1 MYSTQPSTLVSSAP
15 AVAAQG
21 NAKHGFDYEAC
32 QELMRGGSKTF
43 FAASRLLPRRVRGPA
58 IALYAFCRVADDAI
72 DFSDDRVTAL
82 AHLNERLRCVYA
94 GNPMAYE
101 PDRALAA
108 VVREFDLPLEL
119 VAALLEGF
127 EWDAEGRRYETIEDL
142 LAYGAR
148 VAGSV
153 GAMMAVV
160 MRTRG
165 EQALARAC
173 DLGVAMQLTNIAR
186 DVGEDARFGRLYMPL
201 AWMREAGLEPDA
213 WLAEPVFDHRV
224 ALVVDRL
231 IKAADELYQR
241 SEHGIGQLPRDCR
254 PASRAARLVYAEIGR
269 ELEKAGHDSVN
280 YRAVVSGRRKL
291 ALLAR
296 ASGAA
301 LIAPADPKLH
311 FDALPANQF
320 LVVAAKLPQGD
331 VPLQAKEAM
340 EPKRRSFDERARW
353 TTELF
358 ERLQLAEAAKKPD
371 KDAQAK
377 AYAKAHGHRVPQ
389 QSLTEQAQPHP
400 ALLT

>member
-1 MYSTQPSTLVSSAP
+1 MSEAQPSFFTPSAP
-15 AVAAQG
+15 GVAAPA
-21 NAKHGFDYEAC
+21 NVHYGFDYEGC

-43 FAASRLLPRRVRGPA
+43 FAASRLLPSRVRGPA

-82 AHLNERLRCVYA
+82 ADLNERLRRVYA
-94 GNPMAYE
+94 NDPMAYE

-142 LAYGAR
+142 QAYGAR

-153 GAMMAVV
+153 GAMMAVI
-160 MRTRG
+160 MRTRS

-186 DVGEDARFGRLYMPL
+186 DVGEDARFGRLYLPM
-201 AWMREAGLEPDA
+201 AWMREAGLDPDA
-213 WLAEPVFDHRV
+213 WLKNPVFDTRV
-224 ALVVDRL
+224 ASVIDRL
-231 IKAADELYQR
+231 IKAADVLYQR

-254 PASRAARLVYAEIGR
+254 PAIRAARLVYAEIGR
-269 ELEKAGHDSVN
+269 ELEKAGLNSVN
-280 YRAVVSGRRKL
+280 YRAVVSGKRKL

-301 LIAPADPKLH
+301 ILAPADPTHH
-311 FDALPANQF
+311 FAALPANQF
-320 LVVAAKLPQGD
+320 LVQAAKLPVGD
-331 VPLQAKEAM
+331 APA
-340 EPKRRSFDERARW
+340 EPNEPPRRSFEERARW
-353 TTELF
+353 AAELF
-358 ERLQLAEAAKKPD
+358 ERLGHADAERTQARAEAQRRDYAKSHGYSGSQPAQTQLA
-371 KDAQAK
+371 
-377 AYAKAHGHRVPQ
+377 
-389 QSLTEQAQPHP
+389 T
-400 ALLT
+400 